1 MIKESIKPN
10 NMSQSEK
17 WAKIISFVFDGSF
30 ISIPIF
36 IIICMVIVEDKMAA
50 LNWAMLCL
58 LFGMILPF
66 IYVFFLYRK
75 NKILDIHIPDKNNRM
90 KPLIFTLI
98 SYIAGFTVLYL
109 LKAPFFLK
117 TIFVLSI
124 VSTSILTVITLYWKI
139 SLHAS
144 WITFIVITFN
154 VLLGPWMLLLM
165 PLIPIIGWA
174 RVRAKRHTTPQVVM
188 GAGISSIICFLGYH
202 FSGFITLFRW

>member
-1 MIKESIKPN
+1 MIKESIKP

-36 IIICMVIVEDKMAA
+36 IIICMVLVEDKMAA
-50 LNWAMLCL
+50 LNWAMLSL

-75 NKILDIHIPDKNNRM
+75 NKILDIHMPDRNNRM
-90 KPLIFTLI
+90 KPMIFTLI
-98 SYIAGFTVLYL
+98 SYITGFTVFYL

-124 VSTSILTVITLYWKI
+124 ISTSILTIITHYWKI

-154 VLLGPWMLLLM
+154 VLLGPWMLLLL

-174 RVRAKRHTTPQVVM
+174 RVRAKRHTTPQVVL

>member
-1 MIKESIKPN
+1 
-10 NMSQSEK
+10 MSQSEK

-36 IIICMVIVEDKMAA
+36 IIICMVLVEDKMAA

-58 LFGMILPF
+58 LFGMIIPF

-75 NKILDIHIPDKNNRM
+75 NKILDIHMPDRNNRM
-90 KPLIFTLI
+90 KPMIFTLI
-98 SYIAGFTVLYL
+98 SYITGFTVFYL

-124 VSTSILTVITLYWKI
+124 ISTSILTIITHYWKI

-174 RVRAKRHTTPQVVM
+174 RVRAKRHTTPQVVL

>member
-1 MIKESIKPN
+1 MIKESIKP

-36 IIICMVIVEDKMAA
+36 IVICLVIVEDKRAA
-50 LNWAMLCL
+50 LNWAMLSL
-58 LFGMILPF
+58 LFGMVLPF

-75 NKILDIHIPDKNNRM
+75 NKILDMHMPDRNNRM
-90 KPLIFTLI
+90 KPMIFTLI
-98 SYIAGFTVLYL
+98 SYIAGFIVLYL
-109 LKAPFFLK
+109 LNAPFFLR
-117 TIFVLSI
+117 TIFILSI
-124 VSTSILTVITLYWKI
+124 ISTSILTVITLYWKI

-154 VLLGPWMLLLM
+154 VLFGPWMLLLL

-174 RVRAKRHTTPQVVM
+174 RVRGKRHTTPQVVM
-188 GAGISSIICFLGYH
+188 GAGISSIICFLGYY
-202 FSGFITLFRW
+202 FTGFINLFRW

>member
-1 MIKESIKPN
+1 MIKESIKP

-36 IIICMVIVEDKMAA
+36 IIICMVLVEDKMAA
-50 LNWAMLCL
+50 LNWAMLSL

-75 NKILDIHIPDKNNRM
+75 NKILDIHMPDRNNRM
-90 KPLIFTLI
+90 KPMIFTLI
-98 SYIAGFTVLYL
+98 SYITGFTVFYL

-124 VSTSILTVITLYWKI
+124 ISTSILTIITHYWKI

-174 RVRAKRHTTPQVVM
+174 RVRAKRHTTPQVVL

>member
-1 MIKESIKPN
+1 MIKESIKPI
-10 NMSQSEK
+10 MSQSER

-36 IIICMVIVEDKMAA
+36 IIICMVLVEDKMAA

-75 NKILDIHIPDKNNRM
+75 NKILDMHMPDRNNRM
-90 KPLIFTLI
+90 KPMIFTLI
-98 SYIAGFTVLYL
+98 SYITGFTVLYL
-109 LKAPFFLK
+109 LKAPFFLR

-124 VSTSILTVITLYWKI
+124 ISTSILTIITLYWKI

-154 VLLGPWMLLLM
+154 VLLGPWMLMLM